1 MSRRSSGHHQRFFY
15 NFRISS
21 RKSKSRQ
28 KLEKK
33 SHILQ
38 YSFAK
43 KTTLKLNS
51 LDIEN
56 NMLPKHSLK
65 PFWLYKFS
73 SKNVSVWCQKNIC
86 TTPFLNAQELHFWGT
101 LKANVCIFLYISL
114 KKICFRDVVR
124 FYLVGGGMGGD
135 WINHLRRFAVWAL
148 EDILQYFTIFENS
161 TIFII
166 SILLFIALK
175 RWNFQDKLDF
185 KGKIGATFHT
195 RSHSLSI

>member
-56 NMLPKHSLK
+56 NMLPKHRLK

-114 KKICFRDVVR
+114 KNNLFPRRSKVLSGRGW
-124 FYLVGGGMGGD
+124 YGG
-135 WINHLRRFAVWAL
+135 WLNKSLKAVCCL
-148 EDILQYFTIFENS
+148 GLGRYFTIFYNLWKFNNFYHFDTSIYS
-161 TIFII
+161 TKT
-166 SILLFIALK
+166 LK
-175 RWNFQDKLDF
+175 FSRQ
-185 KGKIGATFHT
+185 IG
-195 RSHSLSI
+195 LQG